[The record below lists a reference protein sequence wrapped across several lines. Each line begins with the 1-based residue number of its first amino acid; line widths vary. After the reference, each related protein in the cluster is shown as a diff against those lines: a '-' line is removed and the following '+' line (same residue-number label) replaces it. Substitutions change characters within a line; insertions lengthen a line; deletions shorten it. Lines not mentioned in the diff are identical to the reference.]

1 MSAVKHELGRQN
13 SSPLSSYSDFLTN
26 NFKKKRL
33 FNKLAPHQTSRLI
46 LVAGEV
52 DAHLTLANGKKKN
65 KEVVGIACSR
75 IELRQAKANTNI
87 HTERA
92 RPRCLYSPISYVGV
106 ENLEIV
112 SFL

>member
-1 MSAVKHELGRQN
+1 MFNEQL
-13 SSPLSSYSDFLTN
+13 
-26 NFKKKRL
+26 KKKGL
-33 FNKLAPHQTSRLI
+33 FNELAPHQTSRLI

-52 DAHLTLANGKKKN
+52 DAHLTLANGKKN
-65 KEVVGIACSR
+65 QEVVGIACSR

-106 ENLEIV
+106 EHLEIV